1 MFSFA
6 IKDDRIGIKIQIRWG
21 EAMSL
26 LTIQTLGEFS
36 LKYGENKISDRD
48 NRSKKVWLLLA
59 YLLCNKQTPVP
70 QKKLIELLW
79 GDDPASSNPENA
91 LKITFHRLRTM
102 LDGLWPNAGREL
114 IVHRDAGYVWNG
126 AVEYTLDTEEF
137 DRLVDAQTMEEEARI
152 AGCLSAMELYKGDFL
167 EKLSS
172 ETWVIPITTHYH
184 NRYIELVTE
193 LVPLLMQRERFTEA
207 VAICR
212 SAARVEPYHEP
223 LHSLLIR
230 ALGAAGDQKAAAAA
244 YEELAKKLFDD
255 FGIMPS
261 DEVRR
266 AYREAT
272 QTLSDQTLPME
283 QVLEHLQE
291 QAPASGALQCEY
303 DYFKVLCYVEARAME
318 RSGKATHIALLSITP
333 ALENKPL
340 SKRSLNTALE
350 HLQNEIRTNLR
361 RGDTFARC
369 SGSQFIIMLPQANY
383 ENSCMVCRRITG
395 AYARKYPHSPVKL
408 HFMVQ
413 PLTPSVNVP

>member
-1 MFSFA
+1 M
-6 IKDDRIGIKIQIRWG
+6 Q
-21 EAMSL
+21 L

-36 LKYGENKISDRD
+36 LKYGENRVSDRD

-59 YLLCNKQTPVP
+59 YLLCNKDKAVS

-79 GDDPASSNPENA
+79 DDDPASSNPENA

-102 LDGLWPNAGREL
+102 LDQLWPNAGREL

-126 AVEYTLDTEEF
+126 QVPSTLDTEEF
-137 DRLVDAQTMEEEARI
+137 DRLADAPAENEEARI
-152 AGCLSAMELYKGDFL
+152 AACLAALELYRGDFL

-184 NRYIELVTE
+184 NRYIDLVTE
-193 LVPLLMQRERFTEA
+193 LTPLLMQRERFAEA

-212 SAARVEPYHEP
+212 AAVGVEPYHEP
-223 LHSLLIR
+223 LHGLLIR
-230 ALGAAGDQKAAAAA
+230 ALGASGDQKGAAAA
-244 YEELAKKLFDD
+244 YEELTKRLFDD

-261 DEVRR
+261 EEIRQ

-272 QTLSDQTLPME
+272 RSLSDQTLPME

-291 QAPASGALQCEY
+291 QDPASGALQCEY
-303 DYFKVLCYVEARAME
+303 DYFKVLCFVEARAME

-333 ALENKPL
+333 ALDAKPL
-340 SKRSLNTALE
+340 SKRSLNTALG

-369 SGSQFIIMLPQANY
+369 SGSQFIVMLPQANY
-383 ENSCMVCRRITG
+383 ENSCMVCRRIIG
-395 AYARKYPHSPVKL
+395 AYTRKYPHSPVKL

-413 PLTPSVNVP
+413 PLTPSISVP